1 MIALFPLSQ
10 PATLTAILEELQ
22 PGTPPK
28 WGSMNAQQMIEH
40 LDGIVRH
47 SAGDNELAVTSPAE
61 LLPKLLRW
69 LETDKPLQKMIEN
82 PAFSNTTLLHPDL
95 DTAIQSLH
103 KGLAYFH
110 HVYNT
115 SPGRTSTHPVFG
127 PLDYEGWMRF
137 HQKHFRH
144 HLTQFGL
151 LEE

>member
-10 PATLTAILEELQ
+10 PATLAAILEELR

-28 WGSMNAQQMIEH
+28 WGSMQAQQMIEH
-40 LDGIVRH
+40 LDVIVRH
-47 SAGDNELAVTSPAE
+47 SAGNKEITVVSSE
-61 LLPKLLRW
+61 EMLPKLRRW
-69 LETDKPLQKMIEN
+69 LETDKPLQRMIEN
-82 PAFSNTTLLHPDL
+82 PTFRNTTLLHPDL
-95 DTAIQSLH
+95 NTAIRSLH
-103 KGLAYFH
+103 EGLAHFH
-110 HVYNT
+110 HVYT
-115 SPGRTSTHPVFG
+115 ASPEHTSTHPVFG